1 MTVPLWLNT
10 RVCKARVSAAA
21 QPESAPYRRGR
32 DRTPGDPRP
41 DAERA
46 LEKRKMKTLGQFD
59 ATEYFASH
67 NPRQF
72 YRKGR
77 RQMTP
82 RERALFEKA
91 LELLR
96 RGVPQDEVEDM
107 VRKEAEAC
115 QDM

>member
-1 MTVPLWLNT
+1 
-10 RVCKARVSAAA
+10 
-21 QPESAPYRRGR
+21 
-32 DRTPGDPRP
+32 
-41 DAERA
+41 
-46 LEKRKMKTLGQFD
+46 MKTLGQFG

-72 YRKGR
+72 YRKSR

-96 RGVPQDEVEDM
+96 RGVPQDEVEAM
-107 VRKEAEAC
+107 VRKEVAK
-115 QDM
+115 